1 LRYGHEDGIVGIG
14 GVTTSAGRDGSDGT
28 KTVCRRGWVDVGKR
42 LAVEDSIVLA
52 CRITIS
58 WYVDHFTYCVTH
70 RLGVMLVWNDGDKD
84 EENKEENANESMDV
98 NGVLAACIT
107 KHY

>member
-42 LAVEDSIVLA
+42 LAVEDSTVLA
-52 CRITIS
+52 CRA
-58 WYVDHFTYCVTH
+58 HA
-70 RLGVMLVWNDGDKD
+70 D
-84 EENKEENANESMDV
+84 ELLLSERRVGTAFPPNR
-98 NGVLAACIT
+98 
-107 KHY
+107 